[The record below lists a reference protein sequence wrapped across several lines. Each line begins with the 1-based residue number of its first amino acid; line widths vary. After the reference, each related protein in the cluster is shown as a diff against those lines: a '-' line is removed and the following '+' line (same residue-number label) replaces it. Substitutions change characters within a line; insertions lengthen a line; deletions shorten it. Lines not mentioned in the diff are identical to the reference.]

1 MAGAEP
7 AVTDARLSGGRAAAA
22 RSGGPPAPAAA
33 VSPHVSAEDSAL
45 IARSLA
51 EPEAF
56 AAIFER
62 HFDEILRYLRRR
74 FPAEAEEL
82 AAETFVVAFD
92 CRESYRALGDSARP
106 WLYGIA
112 SNLLY
117 KRRRREARSLRA
129 YARSAGRAAA
139 PASEFAEAIERADAQ
154 RQAPAL
160 AAALAGLR
168 VQERDTLLLY
178 SLAGLSYEEV
188 AFALGVPVGTVRSRL
203 ARARRRCAPE
213 LLALTTEEARPHG

>member
-1 MAGAEP
+1 
-7 AVTDARLSGGRAAAA
+7 
-22 RSGGPPAPAAA
+22 
-33 VSPHVSAEDSAL
+33 VSSHGQAEDSAL

-129 YARSAGRAAA
+129 YARSAARAEA
-139 PASEFAEAIERADAQ
+139 PAGEFADAIARIDAQ
-154 RQAPAL
+154 RQSAAL
-160 AAALAGLR
+160 ADALAGLR
-168 VQERDTLLLY
+168 AQERDTLLLY
-178 SLAGLSYEEV
+178 SLAALSYEEV

-203 ARARRRCAPE
+203 ARARRRCAPS
-213 LLALTTEEARPHG
+213 LLALTTEEAWPHD